1 MLVLT
6 EREDIFC
13 TNFDF
18 ALKGWGDGDSH
29 KLSTQIIIT
38 KIFLLK
44 SKLSLKFQGCL
55 HPQTPV
61 P

>member
-1 MLVLT
+1 MLILT

-18 ALKGWGDGDSH
+18 ALKEEGDGDSQ
-29 KLSTQIIIT
+29 KLSTQIIT

-55 HPQTPV
+55 CSQTPV